1 MKIINAYIP
10 VLQSAFYCYPTTRK
24 KLIFLL
30 SISLTKR
37 CHTTLMNL
45 KEMDKV
51 QIVVHF
57 EFLKRV
63 MLFLCANMA
72 TY

>member
-10 VLQSAFYCYPTTRK
+10 CTSKCFLLLSNHK
-24 KLIFLL
+24 KKVNILL